1 MFLRYIHNFR
11 AIAIL
16 IIVAGH
22 CTWSL
27 NWSNYQYP
35 FLTRIF
41 MICFLN
47 GTVLF
52 VFIAGFLFQHLSS
65 HFVFKQYFRKK
76 LKFVILPYIFF
87 SIPAIAVKLSLS
99 TSIPVKNPGFFSGI
113 FADWPSIVNL
123 LFILKKFGLYI
134 ITGDSLTPFWFI
146 PMISIFFLMA
156 PILIFLDR
164 GQKIYWFLPLFIAV
178 SIFIPRP
185 VETTNILQSFPHFF
199 SIYLFGMFTSRYK
212 EKIITTMEKFWI
224 CMCFGIM
231 AMIILEVF
239 FPGSQP
245 GYSPYNF
252 LQKMLLSMLLVY
264 WLWRIDIVI
273 PKRINFLGDNVANLS
288 FGIYFLHYYFLYV
301 LLETPWCN
309 SFFEGSG
316 ISLIVVFIGI
326 TVLSIVS
333 LQIAKTFLRNKSRIF
348 LGC

>member
-16 IIVAGH
+16 LIVAGH

-35 FLTRIF
+35 FLASIL

-65 HFVFKQYFRKK
+65 RFIFKQYIQKK
-76 LKFVILPYIFF
+76 FKFVILPYIFF

-99 TSIPVKNPGFFSGI
+99 TSIPVKNPCFFSGI

-123 LFILKKFGLYI
+123 LFILKKFGWYI

-164 GQKIYWFLPLFIAV
+164 GQKIYLLLPLFITL

-185 VETTNILQSFPHFF
+185 AETTNIFQSFPHFF
-199 SIYLFGMFTSRYK
+199 SIYLFGMFASRYK
-212 EKIITTMEKFWI
+212 EKIIVTMEKFWI
-224 CMCFGIM
+224 LMCFGIV
-231 AMIILEVF
+231 AMIILEVLL
-239 FPGSQP
+239 PGSQP
-245 GYSPYNF
+245 GYSPFNF
-252 LQKMLLSMLLVY
+252 LQKMLLSMLLVS
-264 WLWRIDIVI
+264 WLWKIDIVI
-273 PKRINFLGDNVANLS
+273 PKRVGIWGDRVANLS
-288 FGIYFLHYYFLYV
+288 FGIYFIHYYFLYV
-301 LLETPWCN
+301 AIETPFFKT
-309 SFFEGSG
+309 FFEGSG
-316 ISLIVVFIGI
+316 FSFLVIFICT

-333 LQIAKTFLRNKSRIF
+333 LQIAKTFLRKNSRIF